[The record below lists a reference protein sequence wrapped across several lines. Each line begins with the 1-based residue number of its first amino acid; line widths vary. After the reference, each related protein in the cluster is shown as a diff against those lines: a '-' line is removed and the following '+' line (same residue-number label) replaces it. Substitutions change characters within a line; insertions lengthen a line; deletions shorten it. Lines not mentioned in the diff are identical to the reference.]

1 MFVGFWPMIIVGS
14 LYEIMRMS
22 PCVCTIVC
30 DTFHYFCSN
39 DISNSNTDQPL
50 LLFIDLMI
58 RGGQQKGK
66 KESLGRL
73 VILGTQRVKSIAKS
87 LAV

>member
-39 DISNSNTDQPL
+39 DISNSNSNTITNTDQPL

-58 RGGQQKGK
+58 RG
-66 KESLGRL
+66 
-73 VILGTQRVKSIAKS
+73 
-87 LAV
+87 